1 MDATFFCCFYIGEWT
16 YMQNMPWVLKK
27 LAESKRQKCQEW
39 HKKKVD
45 NYNEHL
51 NSSAHNTDSQNRTL
65 IVLFYPLNFNGKE
78 KDHESGFH
86 YYGARYYWGEV
97 LTGWLSVDPMA
108 DKYPGI
114 SPYAYCAW
122 NPIKL
127 IDPDGNKI
135 VATNTATQRYIE
147 QYMIELFGSSDMFVF
162 SENGEMKVKRKEY
175 NAFYKTATK
184 DQQLL
189 LAGLRTAIRKR
200 ERATITVQD
209 NSNCFK
215 WHGETDLEECNPTAI
230 IHKGK
235 GMTSV
240 DCYPALGHVI
250 GIIDGVFDECLLSA
264 GIDEDGNIRMIAPPS
279 CTTFIHEVLDE
290 FLNRI
295 VKKAVSEKSPNLEKV
310 FYQNTALRV
319 LSLPERDGE
328 DHDY

>member
-1 MDATFFCCFYIGEWT
+1 MNQLTHSAVTQNNTF
-16 YMQNMPWVLKK
+16 PVP
-27 LAESKRQKCQEW
+27 
-39 HKKKVD
+39 V
-45 NYNEHL
+45 
-51 NSSAHNTDSQNRTL
+51 
-65 IVLFYPLNFNGKE
+65 YPSYSNGKE
-78 KDHESGFH
+78 KDRESGFH